1 MAAGFSAIN
10 GSFAKVN
17 LDIKRTS
24 SNISVILRP
33 DDKDGLILRYGGSSL
48 DFLEIELSD
57 GFVQF
62 RYHLGN
68 ETATIRSSNKMSLY
82 RWHAIT
88 AERRHQQGEPH
99 NLDGKYQGRS
109 RRTRRSSWSGFSR
122 TTFHISVLSLT
133 DHSWQ
138 FPN

>member
-17 LDIKRTS
+17 LDIKGTY

-33 DDKDGLILRYGGSSL
+33 DDNDGLILRYGGSIL
-48 DFLEIELSD
+48 DFIEIELSD

-62 RYHLGN
+62 RYNLGS
-68 ETATIRSSNKMSLY
+68 ETATISSSNKMSLY
-82 RWHAIT
+82 RWHTIR

-99 NLDGKYQGRS
+99 NLDAKY
-109 RRTRRSSWSGFSR
+109 
-122 TTFHISVLSLT
+122 
-133 DHSWQ
+133 
-138 FPN
+138 